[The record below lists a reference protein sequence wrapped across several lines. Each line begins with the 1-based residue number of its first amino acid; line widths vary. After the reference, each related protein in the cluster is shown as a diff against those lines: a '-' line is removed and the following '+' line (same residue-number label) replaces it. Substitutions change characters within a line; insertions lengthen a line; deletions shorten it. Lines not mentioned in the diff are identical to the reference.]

1 MPAMSGSSARAVR
14 SSLPLDSLRSTRL
27 AAFSRARSW
36 RAISFCRLA
45 NVARPLLAIGCSLRD
60 HPADPE
66 RGILSCPSGQASDD
80 SDQLGR
86 LHGLRDVHLI
96 AGGDGLPAIICVR
109 VGREGGGGNGARGG
123 PPAQLAGGGGAAP
136 ARPPAVAQQPARG

>member
-1 MPAMSGSSARAVR
+1 MSGSSGSVLR

-45 NVARPLLAIGCSLRD
+45 NVARPLLAIGCSPRD

-96 AGGDGLPAIICVR
+96 AGGDGLPAIIRVR

-123 PPAQLAGGGGAAP
+123 PLAQPADERGGVP
-136 ARPPAVAQQPARG
+136 ARPPERPPPPGRSR